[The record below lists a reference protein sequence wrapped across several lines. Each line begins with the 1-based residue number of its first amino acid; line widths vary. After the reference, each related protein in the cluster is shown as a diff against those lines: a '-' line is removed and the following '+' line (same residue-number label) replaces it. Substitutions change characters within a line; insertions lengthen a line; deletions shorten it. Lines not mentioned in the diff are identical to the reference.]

1 MSDKDTSIININ
13 NDNKKSKKI
22 NNEPIK
28 KIMNEAVNELSSD
41 DYDEEPD
48 KLRLEKAFVI
58 SSANLTLNNSEEIIK
73 KPSEI
78 IKEESDK
85 IKQNT
90 VNLTINNDPNEPS
103 NVRKRLQKEILT
115 DYIYP
120 DNVENLKTLLT
131 DRKNYSKLLQAVR
144 IIKIIIAAIVL
155 PSLLLSDTKFPNNN
169 LGYAATILSFF
180 VSFLEITD
188 RIIVQSNKKRREKI
202 NLILKSL
209 GIEYQVPEL
218 TYDDPTHDK
227 IDGLVKKNN
236 T

>member
-1 MSDKDTSIININ
+1 MMSEIDKHSSDDEDDELEKLKLEKKILSNSN
-13 NDNKKSKKI
+13 NTASNSSKEIKNKNSGSTKEKEKEKERDDNEEDKKNNKKDKI
-22 NNEPIK
+22 NNLSIRADKNDSTTE
-28 KIMNEAVNELSSD
+28 IMID
-41 DYDEEPD
+41 
-48 KLRLEKAFVI
+48 
-58 SSANLTLNNSEEIIK
+58 
-73 KPSEI
+73 
-78 IKEESDK
+78 
-85 IKQNT
+85 QN
-90 VNLTINNDPNEPS
+90 DPS

-144 IIKIIIAAIVL
+144 IMKLIIAAVII
-155 PSLLLSDTKFPNNN
+155 PSLLLSETKFPNNN

-218 TYDDPTHDK
+218 TYDDPTPDK
-227 IDGLVKKNN
+227 LEGSVKKNN
-236 T
+236 S